1 MSTPTLLA
9 QSQILA
15 YRCVKMT
22 TTPGFVAPATSST
35 DAILG
40 VTTAAVTAAN
50 GAVTLQENENG
61 FVLLTAGGAIA
72 AGDILAPTTNGSVVS
87 ASTGAFISTETAASG
102 ETLWAKR
109 VGSVEVGAGIY
120 GNLLASKFVQDVI
133 DGVDSLDIVT
143 VGDSN
148 TGFYLGGTSANGQGY
163 TFGLMTALS
172 SLGATV
178 YATPLF
184 SASITAGVVGHASD
198 MTGAHTSRLLTASIT
213 GALGNQVTLT
223 AADAAVNADAQALK
237 TFLGYTTDASLPQTY
252 GTTKWAGAFVSS
264 ANFTSSANGNNI
276 AINGAST
283 LNLGSYGGAAS
294 CAYRMNR
301 ATFTTSGGGYRLM
314 VIQGTN
320 TIVSASSSDI
330 STNAASVGY
339 ASDELTFN
347 APKSGNVPQQYR
359 CVFDGYNQAGGN
371 QTVYSIKGPFCGLWH
386 SVIKKNT
393 KGFAASNLI
402 FESGFTTTQVADKLD
417 NMGKIV
423 EAYLYELRQRQISAG
438 GSGRVM
444 VWLNG
449 GINDVSAGTPA
460 TYITGIER
468 IRDKFR
474 LHWSNLG
481 YPAADLCFLFSTTH
495 PSPTEAAGMATL
507 RTTANTWATTNANDG
522 NYVTMMDIT
531 GSFSG
536 NDLDRLCLLNAEIV
550 NFTADWAH
558 LRPTPSPR
566 LLETLPNYA
575 ALNVFNPSTASVYSG
590 YNLHIYNNGYV
601 TVTTKLLTALLR
613 G

>member
-1 MSTPTLLA
+1 MT
-9 QSQILA
+9 SQNT
-15 YRCVKMT
+15 YH
-22 TTPGFVAPATSST
+22 
-35 DAILG
+35 
-40 VTTAAVTAAN
+40 N
-50 GAVTLQENENG
+50 
-61 FVLLTAGGAIA
+61 
-72 AGDILAPTTNGSVVS
+72 VVS
-87 ASTGAFISTETAASG
+87 YWPITGRAHFGPDVYGSQKASDF
-102 ETLWAKR
+102 L
-109 VGSVEVGAGIY
+109 
-120 GNLLASKFVQDVI
+120 NDVV

-148 TGFYLGGTSANGQGY
+148 TGFFLGGTGANGQGY
-163 TFGLMTALS
+163 TFGLMTALA

-184 SASITAGVVGHASD
+184 SASITAGQAGHAGD
-198 MTGAHTSRLLTASIT
+198 MTGAHTSRLITASIT
-213 GALGNQVTLT
+213 GALGSQVTLT
-223 AADAAVNADAQALK
+223 AADAAANPDAQALK

-252 GTTKWAGAFVSS
+252 GSTKWAGAFVSS
-264 ANFTSSANGNNI
+264 PNFTSSANGNNI

-301 ATFTTSGGGYRLM
+301 AKFTTSGGGYRLM
-314 VIQGTN
+314 VVKDTN
-320 TIVSASSSDI
+320 TIVASSSDI
-330 STNAASVGY
+330 STNAGSVGY

-359 CVFDGYNQAGGN
+359 CVFDGYNQALPN

-386 SVIKKNT
+386 SVIKKST
-393 KGFAASNLI
+393 KGFAVSNLI

-417 NMGKIV
+417 NMGKLV

-449 GINDVSAGTPA
+449 GINDVANSTPA
-460 TYITGIER
+460 TFITGIER

-495 PSPTEAAGMATL
+495 PSPSESASMGTL
-507 RTTANTWATTNANDG
+507 RSTANTWAITNADDG
-522 NYVTMMDIT
+522 KYVTMLDIT

-550 NFTADWAH
+550 SFTADWSH
-558 LRPTPSPR
+558 LRPTPAPR
-566 LLETLPNYA
+566 LLETVGNYA
-575 ALNVFNPSTASVYSG
+575 ALNVFNPSTGSVYSS

-601 TVTTKLLTALLR
+601 TVTTKLLTALLAA
-613 G
+613 